1 MASPGWEAVSVQSV
15 VPLVMVTVPVLIEQ
29 PPLATV
35 VTVRLDDD
43 VGATGKLV
51 PKVAGVVGCVNVM
64 VCAAFDAFTVRT
76 TFDAAL

>member
-1 MASPGWEAVSVQSV
+1 MSVQSV
-15 VPLVMVTVPVLIEQ
+15 VPLVIDTVPVVIEQ

-51 PKVAGVVGCVNVM
+51 PKVAGVAGCVNVM
-64 VCAAFDAFTVRT
+64 VCAALFAVTVRT
-76 TFDAAL
+76 TSVAAL